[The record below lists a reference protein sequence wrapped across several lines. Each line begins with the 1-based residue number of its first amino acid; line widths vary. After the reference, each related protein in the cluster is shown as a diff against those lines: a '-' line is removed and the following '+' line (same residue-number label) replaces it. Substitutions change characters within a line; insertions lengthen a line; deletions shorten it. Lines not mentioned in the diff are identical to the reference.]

1 MRAQKKRGVAPTT
14 TPSKQSIAV
23 YIPLTRW
30 SNSINLLLGTLLLA
44 SQSKML
50 PDLERQGSMKKAV
63 ELIRLKAD
71 LGLIGE
77 GHHHA

>member
-1 MRAQKKRGVAPTT
+1 MRGQKKRGVAPTT
-14 TPSKQSIAV
+14 TPSKQSTAL

-30 SNSINLLLGTLLLA
+30 SNSINLLMGTLLLA
-44 SQSKML
+44 SQSKTL
-50 PDLERQGSMKKAV
+50 PDSERQGSLQKAV
-63 ELIRLKAD
+63 ELIRLKVS